1 MKLCEKLMNEAV
13 ELNMTGND
21 GTHYNGVVITEVY
34 DDFISIEPS
43 NTAMRSAGQFRGGH
57 TYVNIATIT
66 RLEHAGQTDRVQD
79 SIRRSLGR

>member
-1 MKLCEKLMNEAV
+1 MKLCEKLMNEGV

-21 GTHYNGVVITEVY
+21 GTHYNGVTITEVY
-34 DDFISIEPS
+34 DDFITVEPS

-57 TYVNIATIT
+57 TYVNIASIT
-66 RLEHAGQTDRVQD
+66 RLELAGEGGRVQD